1 MTTKKMLL
9 LATSLTMIAAPV
21 AAAPATAGDRDARI
35 DALQS
40 QLNAIAAELQAL
52 RAGAG
57 SAAPAAGTA
66 TAAATPTTPT
76 SPNTAGTP
84 ALTGTTGSGQGV
96 VASLNAKT
104 FGAGT
109 PSSPGVASLNEGHPG
124 IATADGRFT
133 ANLLAVMQFDVAD
146 YFQGSAGPLAS
157 DFRRGGA
164 VADTGHARNLQD
176 GSTFRR
182 ARFGIAGKA
191 FGDFEYTALF
201 AFDGAGSE
209 DNGHIQELWLQYS
222 GIKPLHIRVGAFRP
236 SLGLEDQGSTNG
248 MPFLERPA
256 STDIGASLA
265 GGDFREAGQIVANS
279 DRFYASAAVTG
290 RLATT
295 AGAATVQPYRDPL
308 GFVGRVAAVAYR
320 DDNTLVHVGAH
331 GSYVDHPA
339 NTAGP
344 DANGL
349 SALGAIQLRE
359 RPELRV
365 DGTRLID
372 TGAIAA
378 AHAYSAGAEG
388 AIQYRNLLLQGEYEY
403 YGIDRGPSALSDP
416 HFSGFYVEG
425 TWVITGQRRRYNT
438 GNFAFDGPVIKGS
451 FNPFKGSWGAWE
463 LAARYSS
470 TDLDYN
476 AGTTGSAPLANA
488 VRGGSQHIAAAA
500 LNWYLNPIMR
510 VIFQY
515 QHVAVDRL
523 SPNAATYL
531 TPVGAFVGQSYDDLA
546 ARFQFAF

>member
-1 MTTKKMLL
+1 MTTIRTLL
-9 LATSLTMIAAPV
+9 LATALTAV
-21 AAAPATAGDRDARI
+21 AAPAAAQTDAERNARI

-40 QLNAIAAELQAL
+40 QLNTIAAQLQAL
-52 RAGAG
+52 RAASPG
-57 SAAPAAGTA
+57 AAPATTVAGST
-66 TAAATPTTPT
+66 TPTTPT
-76 SPNTAGTP
+76 SPNTAEAP
-84 ALTGTTGSGQGV
+84 ALTGSGGTAT
-96 VASLNAKT
+96 ASLTAKPFSAT
-104 FGAGT
+104 T
-109 PSSPGVASLNEGHPG
+109 PTSPG
-124 IATADGRFT
+124 IARLDAGRPTIATPDGRFT

-146 YFQGSAGPLAS
+146 YFQGNAGPLGS

-164 VADTGHARNLQD
+164 AADTAHARNLQD

-222 GIKPLHIRVGAFRP
+222 GIKPLHFRVGAFRP

-265 GGDFREAGQIVANS
+265 GGDFREAGQIVANT

-290 RLATT
+290 RLVTT

-320 DDNTLVHVGAH
+320 DADTVVHVGAH
-331 GSYVDHPA
+331 GSYVDHAA

-344 DANGL
+344 DANGV
-349 SALGAIQLRE
+349 SALGTIQLRE

-378 AHAYSAGAEG
+378 THAYSVGAEG
-388 AIQYRNLLLQGEYEY
+388 AFQYRNLLLQGEYEY
-403 YGIDRGPSALSDP
+403 YGLDRGPSALADP

-425 TWVITGQRRRYNT
+425 TWVITGQRRRYNS
-438 GNFAFDGPVIKGS
+438 GNFAFDGPAVTKS
-451 FNPFKGSWGAWE
+451 FNPFAGEWGAWE

-470 TDLDYN
+470 VDLNDN
-476 AGTTGSAPLANA
+476 AGAQGSAPAAAA
-488 VRGGSQHIAAAA
+488 VRGGSQHIATAA

-510 VIFQY
+510 IMFQY
-515 QHVAVDRL
+515 QHVNVDRL
-523 SPNAATYL
+523 SPNATTYL
-531 TPVGAFVGQSYDDLA
+531 TPVGAFIGQSYDDLA